1 MESIKNTV
9 EGGRL
14 AIRWKTFSL
23 EQINSTEDPDFRIWE
38 NPKYP
43 SKGVLALVAS
53 KAAKNQG
60 DEPFLKFHRATFE
73 TMHDKTMDISDMS
86 LLKEVARDVGLDLA
100 RFENEITQE
109 KTWQAVGKD
118 HTESREKYGV
128 FGVPTLVFGEGKP
141 VFVKL
146 QSIPESQ
153 KERLALFELVYRMG
167 AKMPYLLELKRP

>member
-1 MESIKNTV
+1 
-9 EGGRL
+9 
-14 AIRWKTFSL
+14 
-23 EQINSTEDPDFRIWE
+23 
-38 NPKYP
+38 
-43 SKGVLALVAS
+43 
-53 KAAKNQG
+53 
-60 DEPFLKFHRATFE
+60 
-73 TMHDKTMDISDMS
+73 MDISDMS